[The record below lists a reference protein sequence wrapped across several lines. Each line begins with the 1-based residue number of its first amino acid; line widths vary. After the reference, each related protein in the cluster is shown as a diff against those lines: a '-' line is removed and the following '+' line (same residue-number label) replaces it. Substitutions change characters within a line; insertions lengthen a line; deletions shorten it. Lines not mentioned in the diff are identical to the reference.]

1 MEQNQNENQNKNQNE
16 NHGSESFLKGLFCG
30 VILVLICMAG
40 TLFYAKWKMNR
51 LPGENALSEVSETL
65 DLNSGQIKRKTKEI
79 ETLINSYYIGEI
91 DSQQV
96 EDTLYTGMVAGLED
110 PYSVYYSSDELKSME
125 EATSGEYAGI
135 GATLS
140 QDPET
145 KEISV
150 VSCFPGTPA
159 EEAGLLPGDV
169 ITGWNGTTV
178 SDMELSELVSKIK
191 TDPEEHL
198 TLSIEREGK
207 EFEVELTRR
216 NVEIPTVEYEM
227 LENSI
232 GYIRLLEFDE
242 VTAQQ
247 FQNAMNDL
255 ESQGMEKLIIDIRD
269 NPGGVLQTVCG
280 MLDQILPEGLI
291 VYTED
296 KNGKRTEYTSDEEH
310 QFTKPLAVLV
320 NGNSASA
327 SEIFAGAVQDYG
339 IGTIVGTTTFGKG
352 IVQKIFYLSDGTGLK
367 LTIAKYYT
375 PKGHDIHKKG
385 ITPDV
390 EIELDE
396 KLKNQNSFSHEED
409 NQLQK
414 AISILQEEKTQAQN
428 PDQTKDSQE
437 S

>member
-1 MEQNQNENQNKNQNE
+1 MEQEQKEKENEIQNQENDQ
-16 NHGSESFLKGLFCG
+16 NHGSESGSFIKGLFCG
-30 VILVLICMAG
+30 VLLVLICMAG
-40 TLFYAKWKMNR
+40 MLFCARWKITK
-51 LPGENALSEVSETL
+51 LQSGTISSEASEKL
-65 DLNSGQIKRKTKEI
+65 DLNLGQVKHKTGEI
-79 ETLINSYYIGEI
+79 EALINAYYLDEI
-91 DSQQV
+91 DGQQV
-96 EDTLYTGMVAGLED
+96 EDTMYTGMVAGLDD
-110 PYSVYYSSDELKSME
+110 PYSVYYSKEELEGME
-125 EATSGEYAGI
+125 EATAGEYSGI

-150 VSCFPGTPA
+150 VSCFTGTPA
-159 EEAGLLPGDV
+159 EEADLLPGDV
-169 ITGWNGTTV
+169 ITGWNGSSV

-191 TDPEEHL
+191 TDPDEHL
-198 TLSIEREGK
+198 TLSIERDGE
-207 EFEVELTRR
+207 ELEVELTRR
-216 NVEIPTVEYEM
+216 AVKIPTVEYEM
-227 LENSI
+227 LEDQI

-247 FQNAMNDL
+247 FEDAMSDL
-255 ESQGMEKLIIDIRD
+255 ESQGMEKLIIDVRN
-269 NPGGVLQTVCG
+269 NPGGVLQTVCD
-280 MLDQILPEGLI
+280 MLDQLLPEGMI

-367 LTIAKYYT
+367 LTVAKYYT

-385 ITPDV
+385 IRPDV
-390 EIELDE
+390 EVELDE
-396 KLKNQNSFSHEED
+396 VLQNQSSISHEED

-414 AISILQEEKTQAQN
+414 AISVLQEQTQ
-428 PDQTKDSQE
+428 E
-437 S
+437 

>member
-1 MEQNQNENQNKNQNE
+1 MEQEQKEKENEIQNQENDQ
-16 NHGSESFLKGLFCG
+16 NHGSESGSFIKGLFCG
-30 VILVLICMAG
+30 VLLVLICMAG
-40 TLFYAKWKMNR
+40 MLFYARWKITK
-51 LPGENALSEVSETL
+51 LQSGTISSETSEKL
-65 DLNSGQIKRKTKEI
+65 DLNLGQVKHKTGEI
-79 ETLINSYYIGEI
+79 EALINAYYLDEI
-91 DSQQV
+91 DGQQV
-96 EDTLYTGMVAGLED
+96 EDTMYTGMVAGLDD
-110 PYSVYYSSDELKSME
+110 PYSVYYSKEELESME
-125 EATSGEYAGI
+125 EATAGEYSGI

-150 VSCFPGTPA
+150 VSCFTGTPA

-169 ITGWNGTTV
+169 ITGWNGSSV

-191 TDPEEHL
+191 TDPDEHL
-198 TLSIEREGK
+198 TLSIERDGE
-207 EFEVELTRR
+207 ELEVELTRR
-216 NVEIPTVEYEM
+216 AVKIPTVEYEM
-227 LENSI
+227 LEDQI

-247 FQNAMNDL
+247 FEDAMSDL
-255 ESQGMEKLIIDIRD
+255 ESQSMEKLIIDVRN
-269 NPGGVLQTVCG
+269 NPGGVLQTVCD
-280 MLDQILPEGLI
+280 MLDQLLPEGMI

-367 LTIAKYYT
+367 LTVAKYYT

-385 ITPDV
+385 IRPDV
-390 EIELDE
+390 EVELDE
-396 KLKNQNSFSHEED
+396 VLQNQSSISHEED

-414 AISILQEEKTQAQN
+414 AISVLQEQAQ
-428 PDQTKDSQE
+428 E
-437 S
+437 

>member
-1 MEQNQNENQNKNQNE
+1 MEQEQKEKENEIQNQENDQ
-16 NHGSESFLKGLFCG
+16 NHGSESGSFIKVLFCG
-30 VILVLICMAG
+30 VLLVLICMAG
-40 TLFYAKWKMNR
+40 MLFCARWKITK
-51 LPGENALSEVSETL
+51 LQSGTISSEASEKL
-65 DLNSGQIKRKTKEI
+65 DLNLGQVKHKTGEI
-79 ETLINSYYIGEI
+79 EALINAYYLDEI
-91 DSQQV
+91 DGQQV
-96 EDTLYTGMVAGLED
+96 EDTMYTGMVAGLDD
-110 PYSVYYSSDELKSME
+110 PYSVYYSKEELESME
-125 EATSGEYAGI
+125 EATAGEYSGI

-150 VSCFPGTPA
+150 VSCFTGTPA

-169 ITGWNGTTV
+169 ITGWNGSSV

-191 TDPEEHL
+191 TDPDEHL
-198 TLSIEREGK
+198 TLSIERDGE
-207 EFEVELTRR
+207 ELEVELTRR
-216 NVEIPTVEYEM
+216 AVEIPTVEYEI
-227 LENSI
+227 LEDQI

-247 FQNAMNDL
+247 FEDAMADL
-255 ESQGMEKLIIDIRD
+255 EIQGMEKLIIDVRN
-269 NPGGVLQTVCG
+269 NPGGVLQTVCD
-280 MLDQILPEGLI
+280 MLDQLLPEGMI

-296 KNGKRTEYTSDEEH
+296 KNGKRKEYTSDGEH

-367 LTIAKYYT
+367 LTVAKYYT

-385 ITPDV
+385 IRPDV
-390 EIELDE
+390 EVELDE
-396 KLKNQNSFSHEED
+396 VLQNQSSISHEED

-414 AISILQEEKTQAQN
+414 AISVLQEQTQ
-428 PDQTKDSQE
+428 E
-437 S
+437 

>member
-1 MEQNQNENQNKNQNE
+1 MEQEQKEKENEIQNQENDQ
-16 NHGSESFLKGLFCG
+16 NHGSESGSFIKGLFCG
-30 VILVLICMAG
+30 VLLVLICMAG
-40 TLFYAKWKMNR
+40 MLFCARWKIAK
-51 LPGENALSEVSETL
+51 LQSGTISSEASEKL
-65 DLNSGQIKRKTKEI
+65 DLNLGQVKHKTGEI
-79 ETLINSYYIGEI
+79 EALINAYYLDEI
-91 DSQQV
+91 DGQQV
-96 EDTLYTGMVAGLED
+96 EDTMYTGMVAGLDD
-110 PYSVYYSSDELKSME
+110 PYSVYYSKEELESME
-125 EATSGEYAGI
+125 EATAGEYSGI

-150 VSCFPGTPA
+150 VSCFTGTPA

-169 ITGWNGTTV
+169 ITGWNGSSV
-178 SDMELSELVSKIK
+178 LDMELSELVSKIK
-191 TDPEEHL
+191 TDPDEHL
-198 TLSIEREGK
+198 TLSIERDGE
-207 EFEVELTRR
+207 ELEVELTRR
-216 NVEIPTVEYEM
+216 AVEIPTVEYEI
-227 LENSI
+227 LEDQI

-247 FQNAMNDL
+247 FEDAMADL
-255 ESQGMEKLIIDIRD
+255 EIQGMEKLIIDVRN
-269 NPGGVLQTVCG
+269 NPGGVLQTVCD
-280 MLDQILPEGLI
+280 MLDQLLPEGMI

-296 KNGKRTEYTSDEEH
+296 KNGKRKEYTSDGEH

-367 LTIAKYYT
+367 LTVAKYYT

-385 ITPDV
+385 IRPDV
-390 EIELDE
+390 EVELDE
-396 KLKNQNSFSHEED
+396 VLQNQSSISHEED

-414 AISILQEEKTQAQN
+414 AISVLQEQTQ
-428 PDQTKDSQE
+428 E
-437 S
+437 

>member
-1 MEQNQNENQNKNQNE
+1 MEQEQKEKENEIQNQENDQ
-16 NHGSESFLKGLFCG
+16 NHGSESGSFIKGLFCG
-30 VILVLICMAG
+30 VLLVLICMAG
-40 TLFYAKWKMNR
+40 MLFCARWKITK
-51 LPGENALSEVSETL
+51 LQSGTISSEASEKL
-65 DLNSGQIKRKTKEI
+65 DLNLGQVKHKTGEI
-79 ETLINSYYIGEI
+79 EALINAYYLDEI
-91 DSQQV
+91 DGQQV
-96 EDTLYTGMVAGLED
+96 EDTMYTGMVAGLDD
-110 PYSVYYSSDELKSME
+110 PYSVYYSKEELESME
-125 EATSGEYAGI
+125 EATAGEYSGI

-150 VSCFPGTPA
+150 VSCFTGTPA

-169 ITGWNGTTV
+169 ITGWNGSSV

-191 TDPEEHL
+191 TDPDEHL
-198 TLSIEREGK
+198 TLSIERDGE
-207 EFEVELTRR
+207 ELEVELTRR
-216 NVEIPTVEYEM
+216 AVEIPTVEYEI
-227 LENSI
+227 LEDQI

-247 FQNAMNDL
+247 FEDAMADL
-255 ESQGMEKLIIDIRD
+255 EIQGMEKLIIDVRN
-269 NPGGVLQTVCG
+269 NPGGVLQTVCD
-280 MLDQILPEGLI
+280 MLDQLLPEGMI

-296 KNGKRTEYTSDEEH
+296 KNGKRKEYTSDGEH

-367 LTIAKYYT
+367 LTVAKYYT

-385 ITPDV
+385 IRPDV
-390 EIELDE
+390 EVELDASLVNE
-396 KLKNQNSFSHEED
+396 TEISHDED
-409 NQLQK
+409 NQLQEALK
-414 AISILQEEKTQAQN
+414 VLNDKN
-428 PDQTKDSQE
+428 
-437 S
+437 